1 MRCVQKILLLDNN
14 DSFTYNLMQYLQ
26 VLGCEVVVVERDVPL
41 ARVEAIAPERIVLSP
56 GPVTPQEAFRA
67 REVTEAFAG
76 RVPLLGICLGMQ
88 VIASVFGARVVRAP
102 APVHG
107 KTSDV
112 FHDGEALFSG
122 MPNPLVA
129 MRYHSLVVERDGLPE
144 QLCVSAETADGLI
157 MGLRHQS
164 LSVTGVQFHPES
176 IMTETGMPLLANF
189 LKLADCRRTPV
200 NESTK
205 NIER

>member
-1 MRCVQKILLLDNN
+1 M
-14 DSFTYNLMQYLQ
+14 
-26 VLGCEVVVVERDVPL
+26 VVERDVPL

-56 GPVTPQEAFRA
+56 GPGTPQEAVRA

-88 VIASVFGARVVRAP
+88 VIASVFGARGVRAP

-112 FHDGEALFSG
+112 FHDGEARFSG
-122 MPNPLVA
+122 LPNPLSA

-189 LKLADCRRTPV
+189 LKLY
-200 NESTK
+200 
-205 NIER
+205 

>member
-1 MRCVQKILLLDNN
+1 MSRVQKILLLDNN

-56 GPVTPQEAFRA
+56 GPGTPQEAVRA
-67 REVTEAFAG
+67 CEVTETFAG

-88 VIASVFGARVVRAP
+88 VIASVFGACVVRAP

-122 MPNPLVA
+122 LPNPLSA

-176 IMTETGMPLLANF
+176 IMTEMGMPLLANF
-189 LKLADCRRTPV
+189 LKLC
-200 NESTK
+200 
-205 NIER
+205 

>member
-1 MRCVQKILLLDNN
+1 MLVFMLMV
-14 DSFTYNLMQYLQ
+14 MQYLQ
-26 VLGCEVVVVERDVPL
+26 VLGCEVVVVDRDVPL
-41 ARVEAIAPERIVLSP
+41 AHVKAIGPERIVLSP
-56 GPVTPQEAFRA
+56 GPGTPQEAVRA

-107 KTSDV
+107 KTSDI
-112 FHDGEALFSG
+112 FHDGETLFSG
-122 MPNPLVA
+122 LPNPLSA

-144 QLCVSAETADGLI
+144 QLCISAETADGLI
-157 MGLRHQS
+157 MGLRHHS

-189 LKLADCRRTPV
+189 LKLY
-200 NESTK
+200 
-205 NIER
+205 

>member
-1 MRCVQKILLLDNN
+1 
-14 DSFTYNLMQYLQ
+14 MQYLQ

-56 GPVTPQEAFRA
+56 GPGTPQEAVRA

-122 MPNPLVA
+122 LPNPLSA

-164 LSVTGVQFHPES
+164 LAVTGVQFHPES

-189 LKLADCRRTPV
+189 LKLY
-200 NESTK
+200 
-205 NIER
+205 

>member
-1 MRCVQKILLLDNN
+1 VCCVQKILLLDNN

-56 GPVTPQEAFRA
+56 GPGTPQDAVRA

-112 FHDGEALFSG
+112 FHDREALFSG
-122 MPNPLVA
+122 LPNPLSA

-176 IMTETGMPLLANF
+176 IMTETGMLLLANF
-189 LKLADCRRTPV
+189 LKLY
-200 NESTK
+200 
-205 NIER
+205 

>member
-1 MRCVQKILLLDNN
+1 
-14 DSFTYNLMQYLQ
+14 MQYLQ

-56 GPVTPQEAFRA
+56 GPGTPQEAVRA

-88 VIASVFGARVVRAP
+88 VIASVCGARVVRAP
-102 APVHG
+102 APGHG

-122 MPNPLVA
+122 LPNPLSA

-164 LSVTGVQFHPES
+164 LAVTGVQFHPES
-176 IMTETGMPLLANF
+176 IMTKTGMPLLANF
-189 LKLADCRRTPV
+189 LKL
-200 NESTK
+200 S
-205 NIER
+205 

>member
-1 MRCVQKILLLDNN
+1 
-14 DSFTYNLMQYLQ
+14 MQYLQ
-26 VLGCEVVVVERDVPL
+26 VLGCEVVVVEREVPL
-41 ARVEAIAPERIVLSP
+41 ARVEAIAPERIVISP
-56 GPVTPQEAFRA
+56 GPGTPQEAVRA

-88 VIASVFGARVVRAP
+88 VIASVLGARVVRAP

-122 MPNPLVA
+122 LPNPLSA

-164 LSVTGVQFHPES
+164 LAVTGVQFHPES
-176 IMTETGMPLLANF
+176 IMTKTGMPLLANF
-189 LKLADCRRTPV
+189 LKL
-200 NESTK
+200 S
-205 NIER
+205 

>member
-56 GPVTPQEAFRA
+56 GPGTPQEAVRA

-122 MPNPLVA
+122 LPNPLVA
-129 MRYHSLVVERDGLPE
+129 MRYHSLIVERDGLPE

-189 LKLADCRRTPV
+189 LKLY
-200 NESTK
+200 
-205 NIER
+205 